1 MNRIAGESLFNDGTA
16 YVVFLIVAA
25 VAFSTPEGE
34 PVGALGALV
43 LALSLSGCSDQ
54 TGLEGLVLTGTWTGT
69 VTLPNGYTTSMN
81 LSQTSTNVSGTM
93 TIAGSFVNR
102 NVTGTVDADTRG
114 FAWAVLKDCEVWGG
128 VLTVSGDGS
137 SMEGPVL
144 LDRTG
149 CVGQS
154 NVSGMLRLT
163 RS

>member
-1 MNRIAGESLFNDGTA
+1 MTSSRVPIAWRTA
-16 YVVFLIVAA
+16 LA
-25 VAFSTPEGE
+25 
-34 PVGALGALV
+34 ALV

-54 TGLEGLVLTGTWTGT
+54 TGLQNLVLTGSWTGT
-69 VTLPNGYTTSMN
+69 ITLPNGYTTSMN

-102 NVTGTVDADTRG
+102 NVTGTVDGDTRG

-128 VLTVSGDGS
+128 VLTVDAEGS

-144 LDRTG
+144 VDRSG

-154 NVSGMLRLT
+154 NVSGTLRL
-163 RS
+163 SKS